1 MSGLPSTIN
10 RFNLQTGQFDGLPV
24 PERRLSDLRG
34 YFADSRAFERL
45 AAGENP
51 LLYNVAVDETTQGEG
66 QLNYGVGVLM
76 AGRVGA
82 EYFMTKGHF
91 HAWRQ
96 AAEVYIGLSGNGLML
111 LEEETSSEE
120 RLLPLEAG
128 CVVNV
133 PGFTAHR
140 TINIGSVPLVY
151 IAVYPAGAGH
161 DYGVIAKRNFRSV
174 VVDVNG
180 RATLIRRET
189 YLATLQKDA

>member
-10 RFNLQTGQFDGLPV
+10 RFNLQTGQFDGLPA

-34 YFADSRAFERL
+34 YFADSSAFERL

-51 LLYNVAVDETTQGEG
+51 LLYTVAVDETTQGEG

-76 AGRVGA
+76 PGRVGA

-111 LEEETSSEE
+111 LEEETSGEE

-174 VVDVNG
+174 VVDVDG
-180 RATLIRRET
+180 RATLVRRET
-189 YLATLQKDA
+189 YLPTLQKDA